1 VIAGTPG
8 TGKSTVT
15 RLLSEKCNVRV
26 INLSELALEKG
37 FILTYDQDRKTY
49 VVDEDKLVNYLRG
62 LVSETSGIVVN
73 THYPEIIPPDLV
85 DKIFILRAHPLI
97 LEKRLSSRNWDRRK
111 INENVLAEIIG
122 VVASNAAS
130 AFGEHR
136 VYEIDTSYS
145 NPDEVADLICM
156 VLKGEKALEPG
167 IKIDWLSIMEPSE
180 VLKFEDYLG
189 SQN

>member
-1 VIAGTPG
+1 MIAGTPG

-15 RLLSEKCNVRV
+15 RLLSEKCSVRA

-62 LVSETSGIVVN
+62 LASETSGIVVN

-85 DKIFILRAHPLI
+85 DKVFILRAHPLI

-111 INENVLAEIIG
+111 INEN
-122 VVASNAAS
+122 
-130 AFGEHR
+130 
-136 VYEIDTSYS
+136 
-145 NPDEVADLICM
+145 
-156 VLKGEKALEPG
+156 
-167 IKIDWLSIMEPSE
+167 
-180 VLKFEDYLG
+180 
-189 SQN
+189 